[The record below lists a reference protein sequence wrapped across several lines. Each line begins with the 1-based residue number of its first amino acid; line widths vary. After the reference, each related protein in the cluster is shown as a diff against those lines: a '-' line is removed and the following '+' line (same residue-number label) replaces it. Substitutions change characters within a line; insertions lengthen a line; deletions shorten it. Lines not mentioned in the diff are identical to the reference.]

1 MPMEF
6 SLPQTNADTLAFAAA
21 AVTALIG
28 LFALFM
34 PRLALRALRLTVQPD
49 RPDAVAEAR
58 ATIGGFM
65 LGTAVMSLLLFDQ
78 PMVQMV
84 LGAAWLFSAFGR
96 FVAILSDHAST
107 AYHWLFLLLSLVL
120 AAMPLAAAFGLIAG

>member
-1 MPMEF
+1 MEF

-58 ATIGGFM
+58 STIGGFM
-65 LGTAVMSLLLFDQ
+65 LGTAAMALLLFDQ

-84 LGAAWLFSAFGR
+84 LGAAWLFAAFGR

-107 AYHWLFLLLSLVL
+107 AYHWLFLLLALVL
-120 AAMPLAAAFGLIAG
+120 AAMPLAAAFGLVAG

>member
-1 MPMEF
+1 MMEF

-58 ATIGGFM
+58 STIGGFM
-65 LGTAVMSLLLFDQ
+65 LGTGVMALLLFDQ

-84 LGAAWLFSAFGR
+84 LGAAWLFAAFGR

-107 AYHWLFLLLSLVL
+107 FYHWVFLLLALVL
-120 AAMPLAAAFGLIAG
+120 AVMPLAAAFGLVSG

>member
-1 MPMEF
+1 MEF

-34 PRLALRALRLTVQPD
+34 PGVALRALRLAVHPN

-58 ATIGGFM
+58 STIGGFM
-65 LGTAVMSLLLFDQ
+65 LGTGVMSLLLFDQ

-84 LGAAWLFSAFGR
+84 LGAAWLFAAFGR
-96 FVAILSDHAST
+96 FVAILSDKAST
-107 AYHWLFLLLSLVL
+107 VYHWLLLSLALAL
-120 AAMPLAAAFGLIAG
+120 AAMPLAAAFGLVAS